1 MEKKRLILMGL
12 VLFLV
17 LTAVA
22 RLDQGRNQQNLQQL
36 EQALRRTAVACYAAE
51 GAYPPNV
58 DYMKAHYG
66 LLYDD
71 SRYLVHYRLTASN
84 FMPEITVIERSP

>member
-1 MEKKRLILMGL
+1 MEKKRLILMAL

-17 LTAVA
+17 LTAVT
-22 RLDQGRNQQNLQQL
+22 RLDQGRNQQDLQQL

-66 LLYDD
+66 LQYDD
-71 SRYLVHYRLTASN
+71 TRYLVHYRLTASN